1 MLFLVFS
8 PPASNI
14 KGDNPNLYITGT
26 TTAGIDEVW
35 VTHTTGGDPQ
45 SARVPVAEDG
55 TFSVVR
61 TMLDGTNSFTVS
73 VTDAYGNINTT
84 SEYSVTYEYKAG
96 PKDVVEDPGIDP
108 GTYALWILVIAL
120 ALFITAVVVTRMLR
134 SDQD

>member
-61 TMLDGTNSFTVS
+61 TMLDGTNSFSVS
-73 VTDAYGNINTT
+73 VTDAHGNINTT
-84 SEYSVTYEYKAG
+84 SEYSVTYEYKSSVDKE
-96 PKDVVEDPGIDP
+96 PDTTPLSP

-134 SDQD
+134 RDQD